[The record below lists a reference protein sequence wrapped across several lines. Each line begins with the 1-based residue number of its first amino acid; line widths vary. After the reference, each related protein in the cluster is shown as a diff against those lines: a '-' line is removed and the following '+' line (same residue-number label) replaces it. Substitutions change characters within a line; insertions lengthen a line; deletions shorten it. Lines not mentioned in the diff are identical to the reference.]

1 MAGMLP
7 ARIGRVSERERADV
21 VIVGGAIIG
30 SAVATFLAAR
40 PDFDGR
46 IVVVERDPTFR
57 TSSTTLSAASIRQQ
71 FSTPLNV
78 EISRFGVEV
87 LKHLDRY
94 LAVDGEVPEID
105 FVENGYLFLATDA
118 GRDILEANHALH
130 RSLDVPVAL
139 LSAQELHERFDWLNT
154 DGLAGGSLG
163 LADEGWFDAYALLQG
178 FRRKHR
184 SFGVV
189 ERIGEVVG
197 LEREGDRLTG
207 VRLADDAVID
217 ASWVVNAAGPRAAS
231 VAEMAGVDL
240 PVRPRKRHVYHFE
253 SPASLGAAPLT
264 IDPTGV
270 YVRPEGDN
278 YICGYSPRDG
288 EEDPDTLDLAADRRP
303 FESFV
308 WPTLSHRIPAFDQLR
323 LLDTWAGHYEVN
335 TVDHNAIVGP
345 HPVIANFLFA
355 NGFSGHGLQQSPA
368 VGRGLAEW
376 IATGRYETLDLSPF
390 AFDRIARNEP
400 IRELNV
406 V

>member
-1 MAGMLP
+1 MGAGAGQP
-7 ARIGRVSERERADV
+7 DRADV

-30 SAVATFLAAR
+30 SSVATFLAAR

-57 TSSTTLSAASIRQQ
+57 TSSTTLSAASIRLQ

-78 EISRFGVEV
+78 EISRFGVGF

-94 LAVDGEVPEID
+94 LSVDGRVPEVD

-118 GRDILEANHALH
+118 GRDILERNHAVH

-139 LSAQELHERFDWLNT
+139 LSAAELRQRFPWLAT
-154 DGLAGGSLG
+154 DDLAGGSLG

-184 SFGVV
+184 SLGVV
-189 ERIGEVVG
+189 ERVGEVVG
-197 LEREGDRLTG
+197 LERDGDRLAG
-207 VRLADDAVID
+207 VRLDDGSVVE

-231 VAEMAGVDL
+231 VAAMADVEL
-240 PVRPRKRHVYHFE
+240 PVRPRKRHVYHVTA
-253 SPASLGAAPLT
+253 PVSLGAAPLT

-278 YICGYSPRDG
+278 YICGYSPREG

-308 WPTLSHRIPAFDQLR
+308 WPTLAHRVPAFDRLR

-345 HPVIANFLFA
+345 HPVVANFLFA

-390 AFDRIARNEP
+390 AFDRIAANEP

>member
-1 MAGMLP
+1 MKTG
-7 ARIGRVSERERADV
+7 ERADV
-21 VIVGGAIIG
+21 VVVGGAIIG

-94 LAVDGEVPEID
+94 LAVDGEVPEVD

-118 GRDILEANHALH
+118 GLAILERNHALH

-139 LSAQELHERFDWLNT
+139 LTASELGARFPWLHT
-154 DGLAGGSLG
+154 DDLAGGSLG

-178 FRRKHR
+178 FRRKAR
-184 SFGVV
+184 AQGVE
-189 ERIGEVVG
+189 ERVGEVVG
-197 LEREGDRLTG
+197 LERDGDRLTG
-207 VRLADDAVID
+207 VRLADGSIIGAD
-217 ASWVVNAAGPRAAS
+217 WVVNAAGPRAAS
-231 VAEMAGVDL
+231 VAAMVGIEL
-240 PVRPRKRHVYHFE
+240 PVRPRKRHVYHL
-253 SPASLGAAPLT
+253 SAPVSLGAAPLT
-264 IDPTGV
+264 IDPCGV
-270 YVRPEGDN
+270 YVRPEGGG
-278 YICGYSPRDG
+278 YIAGYSPRDG
-288 EEDPDTLDLAADRRP
+288 EPDPDTLDLATDRAP
-303 FESFV
+303 FETTV
-308 WPTLSHRIPAFDQLR
+308 WPALAHRVPAFDRVR

-335 TVDHNAIVGP
+335 TLDHNAIIGP
-345 HPVIANFLFA
+345 HPVIANLLFA
-355 NGFSGHGLQQSPA
+355 NGFSGHGLQQAPA

-376 IATGRYETLDLSPF
+376 IVGGRYDTLDLRPLGF
-390 AFDRIARNEP
+390 ERIARDEP